1 MNGIWLNHEN
11 QGMKHETSVMI
22 NWVSIFW
29 TPCAPHDWLATLWL
43 CPRDPG
49 AALLR
54 CNIGI
59 NDHHGAPMTRQVP
72 NSSPGSLITA
82 QSKGLRQRLKECLC
96 FFIFLDQNSAL
107 SQHQISSLLTLSALS
122 MPKVS
127 DRRSFNILCL
137 VLPEKVSSTALQR
150 TCCRY
155 LDDKPPIINISKL
168 PIV

>member
-1 MNGIWLNHEN
+1 
-11 QGMKHETSVMI
+11 MKIKGCNMKQ
-22 NWVSIFW
+22 VSGSTESQFSGHPVLPMTGW
-29 TPCAPHDWLATLWL
+29 PHCDCAPGTQAGA
-43 CPRDPG
+43 G

-72 NSSPGSLITA
+72 NSSPGRVTNNGPEIE
-82 QSKGLRQRLKECLC
+82 SKGDFWFCFHQELKEWLC
-96 FFIFLDQNSAL
+96 FCQSIYQTDGVSKYLFL
-107 SQHQISSLLTLSALS
+107 
-122 MPKVS
+122 
-127 DRRSFNILCL
+127 R
-137 VLPEKVSSTALQR
+137 EKVSATALQR